1 MPDLELRYMTMENKI
16 YLVLQALLLVVGMF
30 ALQGCF
36 EEEYHGHGGGY
47 APAYGYNYGS
57 PPYGYNY
64 GSPPYG
70 YRYESP
76 WHEHEEEE
84 REEHGERERD

>member
-1 MPDLELRYMTMENKI
+1 MGSKI
-16 YLVLQALLLVVGMF
+16 YLILRALLLAIGMF

-47 APAYGYNYGS
+47 APAYGYNYRSS
-57 PPYGYNY
+57 PGYGYNY
-64 GSPPYG
+64 DSPPAYG

-84 REEHGERERD
+84 REGERD

>member
-1 MPDLELRYMTMENKI
+1 MPDFALRYMTMGNKI
-16 YLVLQALLLVVGMF
+16 YLALRALLLVVGMF

-57 PPYGYNY
+57 PPYGY
-64 GSPPYG
+64 
-70 YRYESP
+70 RYESP

>member
-1 MPDLELRYMTMENKI
+1 MPYLELRYMTMGSKI
-16 YLVLQALLLVVGMF
+16 YLILRALLLVVGMF

-47 APAYGYNYGS
+47 APAYGYDYGS
-57 PPYGYNY
+57 PPA
-64 GSPPYG
+64 YG
-70 YRYESP
+70 YRYDESP

-84 REEHGERERD
+84 REGHGEGDRD

>member
-1 MPDLELRYMTMENKI
+1 MRSNIFLILR
-16 YLVLQALLLVVGMF
+16 ALLLIVGMF

-36 EEEYHGHGGGY
+36 EEEYYGHGGGY
-47 APAYGYNYGS
+47 APA
-57 PPYGYNY
+57 
-64 GSPPYG
+64 YG

-84 REEHGERERD
+84 HEEHEEGDRD